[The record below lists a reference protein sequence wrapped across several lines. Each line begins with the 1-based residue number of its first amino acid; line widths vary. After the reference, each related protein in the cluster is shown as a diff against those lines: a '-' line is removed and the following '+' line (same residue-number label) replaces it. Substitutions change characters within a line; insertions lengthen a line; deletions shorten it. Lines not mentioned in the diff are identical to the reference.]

1 MKSKFAFILLVFS
14 LGGLYARAEE
24 KPAKAPEELVLE
36 ISKDV
41 SLKLVKIPAGKFMM
55 GVPKDAPNRDKQD
68 LDEREVTFGKEF
80 WMAATEVTQ
89 AQYEAVMGENPS
101 KSGKEALHPVDCV
114 SFNQA
119 VAFCKKVSEKT
130 GKTVWMPTEAEWE
143 YAARAGGD
151 GVGKAKLT
159 DVAWCM
165 ENSEKKPHPVGTKT
179 ANAWVLHDM
188 LGNAMEWVQGEKW
201 VGYRGGAWKTPGA
214 KCLPT
219 HREGHGHLYND
230 PYGGFRVIV
239 ETK

>member
-1 MKSKFAFILLVFS
+1 MKSQYAVILLLFS
-14 LGGLYARAEE
+14 LGGSFLLGQE

-36 ISKDV
+36 LSKDL

-68 LDEREVTFGKEF
+68 LDEREVTIETDY
-80 WMAATEVTQ
+80 WMGVTEVTQ

-101 KSGKEALHPVDCV
+101 RSGKEALHPVDGV

-119 VAFCKKVSEKT
+119 LAFCKKLSEKT
-130 GKTVWMPTEAEWE
+130 GKTVRMPTEAEWE

-159 DVAWCM
+159 DAAWCK
-165 ENSEKKPHPVGTKT
+165 ENSEAKPHPVGTRT
-179 ANAWVLHDM
+179 ANAWGLHDM

-219 HREGHGHLYND
+219 HREGHGPLHND
-230 PYGGFRVIV
+230 PYGGVRVVV

>member
-1 MKSKFAFILLVFS
+1 MRITIFILLVFS
-14 LGGLYARAEE
+14 LSGAFTFGQE

-36 ISKDV
+36 ISKEV
-41 SLKLVKIPAGKFMM
+41 SLKLVKIPSGKFMM

-68 LDEREVTFGKEF
+68 LDEGEVTFAKDF
-80 WMAATEVTQ
+80 WMGVTEVTQ

-101 KSGKEALHPVDCV
+101 KSGKEALLPVDGV
-114 SFNQA
+114 SFKQA
-119 VAFCKKVSEKT
+119 VAFCKKLSEKS
-130 GKTVWMPTEAEWE
+130 GKTVRMPTEAEWE

-151 GVGKAKLT
+151 GVGKAKIT

-165 ENSEKKPHPVGTKT
+165 ENSEKKPHPVGTRT
-179 ANAWVLHDM
+179 ANAWGLHDM
-188 LGNAMEWVQGEKW
+188 LGNAMEWAQAEKW
-201 VGYRGGAWKTPGA
+201 IGYRGGAWKTPGA

-219 HREGHGHLYND
+219 HREGHGPLHND

>member
-1 MKSKFAFILLVFS
+1 MKSKFAVILLLLS
-14 LGGLYARAEE
+14 LCGAVTLGEK
-24 KPAKAPEELVLE
+24 KPAKAPEELVL
-36 ISKDV
+36 DLGGGV
-41 SLKLVKIPAGKFMM
+41 SMKLVKIPAGKFKM

-68 LDEREVTFGKEF
+68 LDEREVTFDKDF
-80 WMAATEVTQ
+80 WMGVTEVTQ
-89 AQYEAVMGENPS
+89 AQYEAMMGENPS
-101 KSGKEALHPVDCV
+101 KSSKEALHPVDCV

-130 GKTVWMPTEAEWE
+130 GKTVRLPTEAEWE

-151 GVGKAKLT
+151 GVGKAKIT

-165 ENSEKKPHPVGTKT
+165 ENSEKQPHPVGSKA
-179 ANAWVLHDM
+179 ANAWGLHEM

-219 HREGHGHLYND
+219 HREGHGVLHND

-239 ETK
+239 EAK